1 MPCTTRLPM
10 FGRSPSVGPPRS
22 RLRPALCCMAARC
35 GLAWADGARR
45 CSAGL
50 RPFGGAARPPRR
62 ARCPSAAEAHLPPRP
77 PKGHLMSFIE
87 TADHTSLFVTDW
99 GSGPP
104 AVFTHAWG
112 LRSDE
117 FNYQVP
123 ALTEAGLWCVLY
135 DRRGHGRSDRPA
147 SGYDLDTLADDLAA
161 VIGHFDLHEATLV
174 AHSLGSKEAVRYLT
188 RYGDARIA
196 RLVLIAPTT
205 PLLRRT
211 AGNPGGLDPALID
224 ANYAAVAANVPKW
237 CADFEAAGPYFGS
250 SPGGSPGLV
259 DWTIRMIVDT
269 PLPVLLETLKVN
281 ADADM
286 RAELQKIQVPALIIH
301 GDQDASAPI
310 DLTGRKTADLISG
323 ASLTVYQGAGHGLYA
338 SDHDALNADLLAFI
352 NGEARADSGD
362 ADDPAPAI
370 QAERAKTPGGMS

>member
-1 MPCTTRLPM
+1 
-10 FGRSPSVGPPRS
+10 
-22 RLRPALCCMAARC
+22 
-35 GLAWADGARR
+35 
-45 CSAGL
+45 
-50 RPFGGAARPPRR
+50 
-62 ARCPSAAEAHLPPRP
+62 
-77 PKGHLMSFIE
+77 MSFIE

-117 FNYQVP
+117 LNYQVP
-123 ALTEAGLWCVLY
+123 ALTEAGLRCVLY

-188 RYGDARIA
+188 RHGDARIA
-196 RLVLIAPTT
+196 RLVLIAPVT

-211 AGNPGGLDPALID
+211 AGNPDGLDPALID

-323 ASLTVYQGAGHGLYA
+323 ASLTVYPGAGHGLYA

-352 NGEARADSGD
+352 NGEALADSGD

-370 QAERAKTPGGMS
+370 SG

>member
-1 MPCTTRLPM
+1 
-10 FGRSPSVGPPRS
+10 
-22 RLRPALCCMAARC
+22 
-35 GLAWADGARR
+35 
-45 CSAGL
+45 
-50 RPFGGAARPPRR
+50 
-62 ARCPSAAEAHLPPRP
+62 
-77 PKGHLMSFIE
+77 
-87 TADHTSLFVTDW
+87 
-99 GSGPP
+99 
-104 AVFTHAWG
+104 
-112 LRSDE
+112 
-117 FNYQVP
+117 
-123 ALTEAGLWCVLY
+123 VLY
-135 DRRGHGRSDRPA
+135 DRRSHGRSDRPA

-188 RYGDARIA
+188 RHGDARIA

-211 AGNPGGLDPALID
+211 ADNPGGLDPALID

-323 ASLTVYQGAGHGLYA
+323 ASLTVYPGAGHGLYA

-352 NGEARADSGD
+352 NGEALADSGD

-370 QAERAKTPGGMS
+370 SG